1 MAKSIVEWLGGETR
15 FRIDT
20 SMLENIVEDRGF
32 ESSQSHNT
40 VEKIGKKLLY
50 ADLLRKVY
58 NSPSTIGS
66 YTSKHNAFEES
77 WGSEGVADKTE
88 LRNTFLSIYKMYDV
102 DLYNEIIGE
111 YNNSTITQISLRD

>member
-1 MAKSIVEWLGGETR
+1 MAKSIVEWLSGETR

-32 ESSQSHNT
+32 ELSQSHNT
-40 VEKIGKKLLY
+40 VEKTGKKLLY

-88 LRNTFLSIYKMYDV
+88 LRNTFMSIYRMYDV

-111 YNNSTITQISLRD
+111 YSNSTITQISLRD

>member
-1 MAKSIVEWLGGETR
+1 MAKSIVEWLSGETR

-32 ESSQSHNT
+32 ELSQSHNT

-88 LRNTFLSIYKMYDV
+88 LRNTFMSIYRMYDV

-111 YNNSTITQISLRD
+111 YSNSTITQISLRD